1 MNLAAA
7 KYRIA
12 YEAFSKFSGSLSRVD
27 NLEDLSTVVS
37 RNLKYLFN
45 FKIFRI
51 ILLDKDT
58 VTGYTFIKNEIWAHK
73 NQEDILDY
81 EKKLLQDQIPFS
93 NAISSEELPDYIN
106 HVPLNNGQL
115 WGWYLPYTNYKVCVS
130 LIADD
135 QTQFSYSDV
144 DILHLLVDTLTSKY
158 RQICLN
164 QEIILKNK
172 RLEEAVG
179 QIALKNKEIEQ
190 INSNQQN
197 VIELRTRELRFKNK
211 KILELSRLNA
221 HNLREPLCRIL
232 GLLEIADY
240 YDEQG
245 LRNEILPKLC
255 ESSLELDAIFKN
267 VVAKSEQEIEYYG
280 KTIGNYDE

>member
-12 YEAFSKFSGSLSRVD
+12 YEAFSKFSGSLNRVD

-93 NAISSEELPDYIN
+93 YAISSEELP
-106 HVPLNNGQL
+106 
-115 WGWYLPYTNYKVCVS
+115 
-130 LIADD
+130 
-135 QTQFSYSDV
+135 
-144 DILHLLVDTLTSKY
+144 TS
-158 RQICLN
+158 ITFL
-164 QEIILKNK
+164 
-172 RLEEAVG
+172 
-179 QIALKNKEIEQ
+179 
-190 INSNQQN
+190 
-197 VIELRTRELRFKNK
+197 
-211 KILELSRLNA
+211 
-221 HNLREPLCRIL
+221 
-232 GLLEIADY
+232 
-240 YDEQG
+240 
-245 LRNEILPKLC
+245 
-255 ESSLELDAIFKN
+255 
-267 VVAKSEQEIEYYG
+267 
-280 KTIGNYDE
+280 